1 MANIPDPTADLDWT
15 YDGSIVEHFAR
26 NAEAHPERTCVV
38 ETKTSDTPE
47 RRFTYKQIYEASNL
61 LAHHLAEN
69 GVGLGDVVMIW
80 AHRSVD
86 LVVAIMGTLSSGATF
101 SVLDPL
107 YPPSRQQ
114 IYLEVAQPCALV
126 NIAKASDEAGPL
138 APLVRR
144 YIDEELNLKTEV
156 PSLRIGDDGF
166 LAGGEVNGVDVF
178 AQVRSR
184 SESRPDV
191 VIGPDN
197 NPTLSFTSGSEGK
210 PKGVL
215 GRHYSL
221 CRYFPWMAKRFN
233 LSSESRVTMLS
244 GIAHDPV
251 QRDIFTPL
259 FLGGQLLVPSKEDIQ
274 HEKLAEWMREHK
286 PTVTHLTPAMGQILV
301 GGATAEF
308 PSLDRAFFV
317 GDVLTTRDCR
327 QLRKLAKNANIVNM
341 YGTTETQRAVSYFEI
356 PSHSKDPNA
365 LDSLGNTVPAGK
377 GMQNVQ
383 LLVIDRQD
391 RNKICGVGEVGE
403 IYVRAAGLA
412 EGYKDAETLTKDKF
426 LSSWFVEPNKWV
438 EAYAHLSKDDPR
450 LKDYVPRDRLYR
462 TGDLGRYLES
472 GDVEATGR
480 ADDQVKIRGF
490 RIELNEIDNNLSQ
503 NPLIR
508 DCKTLVRRDKNEE
521 PILVSY
527 IVPELNE
534 WPKFL
539 KVQGLEDVED
549 EGTDIGPTKVYF
561 KRFRR
566 MQTEVRDHLKG
577 RLPAYAVPTTYI
589 TLEKLPLNPNGKVDK
604 PNLPFPDIAEQTEDA
619 TDEDLKRWESLSP
632 TEQAV
637 ATNWSELIPGLNA
650 KTIAPQNDFFDLGG
664 HSLLAQQMLLSVRKI
679 IGANVS
685 INTLYEHPSLA
696 GFSAQIDK
704 QLRGGA
710 TESEEDKNPEYARS
724 LDELLKGLPS
734 KYQSADPSTIRAKAK
749 PVIFLTGATGFLG
762 AYLIKDILSRTSRQ
776 IQLIAH
782 VRSVK
787 DPKGAFS
794 RLRRSLEGYGM
805 WRDEWEPRLSCVVG
819 DLGQPNLGI
828 ESSVWNN
835 LAQTV
840 DVVIHNGAAVHWVK
854 RYSDMKTANVN
865 STIDA
870 MKLCNEGRP
879 KTFTFVSSTS
889 VLDTEHYIN
898 LSDKQIST
906 GQGAISEE
914 DDMMGSRT
922 GLGTGYGQTKWVS
935 EQLVREAGRRGL
947 RGTVARPGYI
957 LGDIE
962 TGVSNSDDFLV
973 RMLKSSIQL
982 GVRPRIVNTVNAV
995 PVNHVAN
1002 VVVACALNPLPGGVH
1017 VAHITGHPRL
1027 RMNEYLSSLEY
1038 YGYKAPEVSYSQWV
1052 DELESYVTAGG
1063 QEKDQEQLALMP
1075 LYHFVV
1081 NDLPANTRAPELD
1094 DSNTVKILKEDA
1106 EHWTGIDESAGYG
1119 ISRTDVGRFLHF
1131 LAETGF
1137 ISWPT
1142 GRGRPLPEVNLT
1154 AAQLEAVGAVGG
1166 RGGSGAPAA
1175 APGAPKV

>member
-15 YDGSIVEHFAR
+15 YNGSVIEHFAR
-26 NAEAHPERTCVV
+26 NAEAHPERVCVV
-38 ETKTSDTPE
+38 ETKTSETPE
-47 RRFTYKQIYEASNL
+47 RQFTYKQIYEASNI
-61 LAHHLAEN
+61 LAHHLTEA
-69 GVGLGDVVMIW
+69 GVTNGDVVMIW

-86 LVVAIMGTLSSGATF
+86 LVVAIMGTLASGATF

-114 IYLEVAQPCALV
+114 VYLEVARPCALV
-126 NIAKASDEAGPL
+126 NIARASDEAGPL

-156 PSLRIGDDGF
+156 PSLRIGDDGV
-166 LAGGEVNGVDVF
+166 LAGGEVNGADLF
-178 AQVRSR
+178 AQVRAKAA
-184 SESRPDV
+184 SRPDV
-191 VIGPDN
+191 IVGPDS

-221 CRYFPWMAKRFN
+221 CRYFPWMAERFN
-233 LSSESRVTMLS
+233 LTSDSKFTLLS

-259 FLGGQLLVPSKEDIQ
+259 FLGAQLLVPSKEDIQ

-327 QLRKLAKNANIVNM
+327 SLRKLAENANIVNM

-356 PSHSKDPNA
+356 PSHSRDPNA
-365 LDSLGNTVPAGK
+365 LEALGNTVPAGK

-412 EGYKDAETLTKDKF
+412 EGYRDNPALNAEKF
-426 LSSWFVEPNKWV
+426 ITSWFVDPNKWA
-438 EAYAHLSKDDPR
+438 EAYADLGKDDPR
-450 LKDYVPRDRLYR
+450 LKGYVPRDRLYR

-490 RIELNEIDNNLSQ
+490 RIELNEIDSNLSQ

-539 KVQGLEDVED
+539 KIQGLEDVED

-619 TDEDLKRWESLSP
+619 TEEDLKRWESLSP
-632 TEQAV
+632 TEQTV

-650 KTIAPQNDFFDLGG
+650 KTITPQNDFFDLGG
-664 HSLLAQQMLLSVRKI
+664 HSLLAQQMLLVVRKT

-696 GFSAQIDK
+696 GFSTQIDR
-704 QLRGGA
+704 QLKGGA
-710 TESEEDKNPEYARS
+710 AGESEEDKNPEYARS
-724 LDELLKGLPS
+724 LEELLKGLPS
-734 KYQSADPSTIRAKAK
+734 KYQSAEPATIRSKGK
-749 PVIFLTGATGFLG
+749 PVVFLTGATGFLG
-762 AYLIKDILSRTSRQ
+762 AYLIKDILQRTSRQ
-776 IQLIAH
+776 IQLVAH

-787 DPKGAFS
+787 DPKGAFA

-805 WRDEWEPRLSCVVG
+805 WRDEWESRLSCVVG
-819 DLGQPNLGI
+819 DLSQPNLGI
-828 ESSVWNN
+828 ETSAWTD

-854 RYSDMKTANVN
+854 RYADMKTANVN

-870 MKLCNEGRP
+870 MKLCNEGKP

-889 VLDTEHYIN
+889 VLDTDHYVN
-898 LSDKQIST
+898 LSDKQVST
-906 GQGAISEE
+906 GQGSILEE

-962 TGVSNSDDFLV
+962 TGVCNTDDFLI
-973 RMLKSSIQL
+973 RMLKGCIQL
-982 GVRPRIVNTVNAV
+982 GVRPHIVNTVNAV
-995 PVNHVAN
+995 
-1002 VVVACALNPLPGGVH
+1002 
-1017 VAHITGHPRL
+1017 
-1027 RMNEYLSSLEY
+1027 
-1038 YGYKAPEVSYSQWV
+1038 
-1052 DELESYVTAGG
+1052 
-1063 QEKDQEQLALMP
+1063 
-1075 LYHFVV
+1075 
-1081 NDLPANTRAPELD
+1081 PANTRAPELD

-1106 EHWTGIDESAGYG
+1106 EHWTGIDESSGYG
-1119 ISRTDVGRFLHF
+1119 ISRVDIGRFLRF
-1131 LAETGF
+1131 LAETQF
-1137 ISWPT
+1137 VSWPT

-1166 RGGSGAPAA
+1166 RGGSGASAA
-1175 APGAPKV
+1175 TTNKS